1 MTDSSGANFFTPVAE
16 YRGIALVERR
26 GEKRAVWRGVE
37 YRVDG
42 NIHLLKPT
50 GSDET
55 LEIWTLESESAAKA
69 VIDSMFEPDSPE
81 CDFIERVLTNPPYDG
96 EVGLGFLSV
105 LDVLIVSKASEE
117 VIADFLRWKN
127 SGGHWEWD
135 DWQQVFVPKS
145 SGGEG

>member
-1 MTDSSGANFFTPVAE
+1 MTDSSRTNCFAPVAE

-42 NIHLLKPT
+42 NIHLLKTT

-55 LEIWTLESESAAKA
+55 IEIWTLESEIAAKA
-69 VIDSMFEPDSPE
+69 VIDSIFEPDSPE
-81 CDFIERVLTNPPYDG
+81 SDLTDRVIANPPYDG

-105 LDVLIVSKASEE
+105 LDVLIVSKACEE

-135 DWQQVFVPKS
+135 DLQQVFVPKS

>member
-1 MTDSSGANFFTPVAE
+1 MTDSSGALLLAPVAE

-42 NIHLLKPT
+42 NIHLLKRS
-50 GSDET
+50 GSDEA
-55 LEIWTLESESAAKA
+55 LEIWTLESEKAAKA
-69 VIDSMFEPDSPE
+69 VIDSMFEPDSQE
-81 CDFIERVLTNPPYDG
+81 CDFTDRVLTNPPYDS

-105 LDVLIVSKASEE
+105 LDVLIVSKACEE
-117 VIADFLRWKN
+117 VIADFLQWKN

-135 DWQQVFVPKS
+135 DLQEVFVPKS